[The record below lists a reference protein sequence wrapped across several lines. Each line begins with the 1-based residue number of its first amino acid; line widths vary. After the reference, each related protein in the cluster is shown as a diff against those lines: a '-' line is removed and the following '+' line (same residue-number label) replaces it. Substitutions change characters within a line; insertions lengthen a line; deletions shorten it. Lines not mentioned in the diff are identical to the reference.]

1 MRRCLAIGLAVLVL
15 TLGARGVSAQDDG
28 QSASDRLLEILKE
41 RQIISESEYSELKG
55 LASKMEA
62 EDTEISRRLGE
73 LDRSISDYLS
83 KGDDKEYNRAH
94 VSYRKGQGFQ
104 FATADGLFELNLG
117 GFFLFTYTGM
127 DMGRMNYSYRYE
139 TQSPISSGSEYL
151 SPRMDSKDYRF
162 GDDTNNFDVQ
172 ENRIHL
178 FGHAFM
184 KDLTYFVE
192 FDGAGESSSVSEQ
205 LSDYPNGYIDQAGY
219 FYSYSR
225 GGYDHDSSVELLEAW
240 VNYDHCGYFE
250 VKFGQF
256 KPPTD
261 RNFLIHESDLAFP
274 ERCLVNDM
282 FSLQRDVGV
291 QIHDM
296 REFKAADMT
305 MAYDYSFGVFNGEGT
320 GASYNDNNR
329 VGYSGRAT
337 FYPLGYLPYTESDFA
352 CSEDPKVA
360 MGFWYGSHKADIYKP
375 QTFGERIRNTMT
387 SWGFDATAVWQ
398 GFYVTAEYLRR
409 EVYTDQKRM
418 YYTDGNGHERTK
430 NSGGFVQAGYFIKDL
445 SLEVLGRLAVTHIT
459 DDPSYDTPFYQD
471 NSSYYSNR
479 VWVNEVSELSLG
491 LAYYF
496 SGHDWK
502 VTFDMGKV
510 RVDFKHMKDE
520 INDYVRLAFW
530 LNW

>member
-1 MRRCLAIGLAVLVL
+1 MRRCFAIGLAVLVL
-15 TLGARGVSAQDDG
+15 ALGARGVAAQDDG
-28 QSASDRLLEILKE
+28 QSASDRLLEILKQ
-41 RQIISESEYSELKG
+41 RQIISEDEYSELKG
-55 LASKMEA
+55 LASKLEA
-62 EDTEISRRLGE
+62 ENSEISRRLGE
-73 LDRSISDYLS
+73 LDRSIADYLS
-83 KGDDKEYNRAH
+83 KGDDEEYNRAH
-94 VSYRKGQGFQ
+94 VSYKKGQGFQ

-127 DMGRMNYSYRYE
+127 DMGRMNTGYRYE
-139 TQSPISSGSEYL
+139 PAKPVSSSVDGYL
-151 SPRMDSKDYRF
+151 PPRADAKDYRW
-162 GDDTNNFDVQ
+162 DQDTNNFDVQ

-184 KDLTYFVE
+184 KDLTWFVE
-192 FDGAGESSSVSEQ
+192 FDGAGESSSVSES

-219 FYSYSR
+219 FYTYS
-225 GGYDHDSSVELLEAW
+225 GGNSHEDTSVELLEAW

-250 VKFGQF
+250 VKFGQM

-274 ERCLVNDM
+274 ERCLVNDV

-296 REFKAADMT
+296 REFKAGDTT
-305 MAYDYSFGVFNGEGT
+305 MAYDYAFGIFNGEGT
-320 GASYNDNNR
+320 GASYNDSSN
-329 VGYSGRAT
+329 VGYSFRTT
-337 FYPLGYLPYTESDFA
+337 FYPLGYLDYTESDFA
-352 CSEDPKVA
+352 CTEMPKVA
-360 MGFWYGSHKADIYKP
+360 LGFWYGHHKADQRAP
-375 QTFGERIRNTMT
+375 TFSERIQSTMHT
-387 SWGFDATAVWQ
+387 WGFDATVAWQ
-398 GFYVTAEYLRR
+398 GLYATAEYISRDTYVNQR
-409 EVYTDQKRM
+409 QM
-418 YYTDGNGHERTK
+418 YYTDGEGHSVAR
-430 NSGGFVQAGYFIKDL
+430 NSGGFVQAGYFIKDMN
-445 SLEVLGRLAVTHIT
+445 LEVLGRLAVTHVA
-459 DDPSYDTPFYQD
+459 DDPSYDTTYWQD
-471 NSSYYSNR
+471 NSGYYSNS